1 MNGPLR
7 LRIEPG
13 DANESWKRSEGR
25 IVAEKFRLLS
35 YLAGSDDSGVF
46 LTSLQMAGG
55 KSKEAAIKLIYA
67 PATDAEKQLAVLKSA
82 RELDHPNLI
91 RIFEVG
97 RCEIAGR
104 QLLYVVQEYAEE
116 NLSQVLPERALTP
129 EEVREMLPPILDAL
143 QYLHGKGF
151 AHGHLQPSNILAIA
165 DQVKLSS
172 DALVPFGDRAH
183 GTRPASA
190 YDPPEVKAGAISP
203 ASDIWQ
209 LGMTLIEVLTQQLPA
224 WDRARP
230 GSLEIPRSMPEPF
243 RELSKHCLQ
252 VDATRRWTVA
262 QILGSLEQRRSGAE
276 LLESP
281 VPALALVS
289 NEKTHGQSV
298 SRETARGERAASAS
312 VTSGQQTTRAKWP
325 YWLLIAAVVVVLCFI
340 ARPKSSNP
348 KSSIPPAEVQSP
360 QAQQATPA
368 GGTQSAAPQSG
379 QVLMQPERGGGDQK
393 APASANE
400 SDVVKRILPEVTPS
414 ARRTIH
420 GTIVVR
426 VKVQVDA
433 AGNVQQAKIE
443 SGRVSKYFSRI
454 ALEAAREWK
463 FSPAQSGETG
473 DRHWV
478 VKFGFSRVNTEASAA
493 RSKS

>member
-1 MNGPLR
+1 M
-7 LRIEPG
+7 RIEPG

-25 IVAEKFRLLS
+25 IVAEKFQLLS
-35 YLAGSDDSGVF
+35 YLAGSDDSAVF

-55 KSKEAAIKLIYA
+55 KSEEAAIKLMYA
-67 PATDAEKQLAVLKSA
+67 AATDAEKQLAVLKSA
-82 RELDHPNLI
+82 RELNHPNLI
-91 RIFEVG
+91 RVFEVG
-97 RCEIAGR
+97 RSEIDGR

-172 DALVPFGDRAH
+172 DALVPLGDKAH
-183 GTRPASA
+183 GAGPASA
-190 YDPPEVKAGAISP
+190 YDPPEVKTGAISP

-243 RELSKHCLQ
+243 RELTKHCLQ
-252 VDATRRWTVA
+252 VDATKRWTIA
-262 QILGSLEQRRSGAE
+262 QILGSLDQRRSGAE
-276 LLESP
+276 RLESP

-289 NEKTHGQSV
+289 NEKAQSASV
-298 SRETARGERAASAS
+298 SRETVQRERAAS
-312 VTSGQQTTRAKWP
+312 VTSGQQRTRAKWP
-325 YWLLIAAVVVVLCFI
+325 YLLLIAAVVAVSFFVI
-340 ARPKSSNP
+340 RPKSSNP

-360 QAQQATPA
+360 QAQQAAPSE
-368 GGTQSAAPQSG
+368 GPQSATSLSG
-379 QVLMQPERGGGDQK
+379 QVSTPPGRGTGDQK
-393 APASANE
+393 APASTGE
-400 SDVVKRILPEVTPS
+400 SDVVKRAMPEVTAS

-426 VKVQVDA
+426 VKVEVDA

-443 SGRVSKYFSRI
+443 SGRVSKYFSRV